1 MFPVI
6 KRKIALILIL
16 TVLSVIAP
24 AWGNPSAAAGTGSV
38 AVIFEKDGIIY
49 LTDTGGTKAK
59 ALVKGYDPQIS
70 PDGTSVAYTAAAGRD
85 GFGRVIAV
93 YSIASKKNM
102 IFRSI
107 PGQNS
112 YGPKWSPDGRMLGFN
127 HFDEQHSDWISGLL
141 TLKDGRF
148 RAPAP
153 GLRGVFSHFWSPD
166 SRFIYC
172 HDLENL
178 YRISAETGKT
188 EKTGKLSSVIGKAM
202 ASSAMTFAISP
213 DGKRW
218 LFDGEVEDTSSWMKS
233 GDGLMSA
240 LFLHTPEDG
249 KTRRITSDS
258 INAMAPAWLPGGE
271 EFLFSGCTAKEAA
284 GKGYGLAVF
293 RGSLKNKSVS
303 IIVPEGGSPSA
314 AIQ

>member
-1 MFPVI
+1 MLPVI

-24 AWGNPSAAAGTGSV
+24 AWGNPSAAAGTGPV
-38 AVIFEKDGIIY
+38 PVIFEKDGIIY

-93 YSIASKKNM
+93 YSIVSKKNM
-102 IFRSI
+102 TFSSI
-107 PGQNS
+107 PGENS
-112 YGPKWSPDGRMLGFN
+112 YGPKWSPDGRMLVFN
-127 HFDEQHSDWISGLL
+127 YFDEKQSDWISGLL

-188 EKTGKLSSVIGKAM
+188 EKTGKLPSVIGKAM

-271 EFLFSGCTAKEAA
+271 DFLFSGCTAKEAA

-293 RGSLKNKSVS
+293 RGSLKDLSVS
-303 IIVPEGGSPSA
+303 VIVPEGGSPTA
-314 AIQ
+314 ARK

>member
-1 MFPVI
+1 MLPVI

-24 AWGNPSAAAGTGSV
+24 AWGNPSAAAGTGPV
-38 AVIFEKDGIIY
+38 PVIFEKDGIIY
-49 LTDTGGTKAK
+49 LIDTGGTKAK

-102 IFRSI
+102 TFSSI
-107 PGQNS
+107 PGENS
-112 YGPKWSPDGRMLGFN
+112 YGPKWSPDGRMLVFN
-127 HFDEQHSDWISGLL
+127 YFDEKQSDWISGLL

-188 EKTGKLSSVIGKAM
+188 EKTGKLPSVIGKAM

-271 EFLFSGCTAKEAA
+271 DFLFSGCTAKEAA

-293 RGSLKNKSVS
+293 RGSLKDLSVS
-303 IIVPEGGSPSA
+303 VIVPEGGSPTA
-314 AIQ
+314 ARK